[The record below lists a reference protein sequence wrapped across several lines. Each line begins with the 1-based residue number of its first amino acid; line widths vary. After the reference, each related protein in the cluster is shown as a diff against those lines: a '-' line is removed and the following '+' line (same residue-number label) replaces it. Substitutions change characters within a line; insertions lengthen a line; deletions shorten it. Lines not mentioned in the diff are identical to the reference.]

1 MSQKILV
8 LGASGQIGGELTEK
22 LRAIYGSSN
31 VIASDIRNGNAYL
44 MSSGPFEIIDAT
56 DKEAIL
62 AVVKKYEVTQIYL
75 LAAMLSATGEKFPKK
90 AWDINMTSLLAVLD
104 IAKEKHISQVYW
116 PSSIAVFGPTSPKIN
131 TPQKTIMDPS
141 TVYGISKISGE
152 FWCNYYYEKYNVDVR
167 SLRYPGIISWKT
179 KPGGGTTDYAVDIF
193 FKAIEQGSFECFLS
207 EDTRLPMMYMEDAVN
222 ATVQIMQAKPE
233 DITVRTS
240 YNLSAMDITPKELA
254 SEIQQA
260 IPNFTISYQ
269 PDFRQKIADSWP
281 QIIDDTKAREDWNWS
296 HKYTISSMTKD
307 MLKNLQAQKIKN

>member
-22 LRAIYGSSN
+22 IRAIYGSSN

-131 TPQKTIMDPS
+131 TPQQTIMDPS

>member
-22 LRAIYGSSN
+22 LRTIYGSSN
-31 VIASDIRNGNAYL
+31 VIASDIRNGNTYL
-44 MSSGPFEIIDAT
+44 MTSGPFEIIDAT

-62 AVVKKYEVTQIYL
+62 AVVKKHGVTQIYL
-75 LAAMLSATGEKFPKK
+75 LAAMLSATGERFPKK
-90 AWDINMTSLLAVLD
+90 AWNLNMTSLLAVLD
-104 IAKEKHISQVYW
+104 IAKEKYINQVYW

-131 TPQKTIMDPS
+131 TPQQTIMKPS

-167 SLRYPGIISWKT
+167 SLRYPGIISWKS

-193 FKAIEQGSFECFLS
+193 FKAIEQGSFECFLRD
-207 EDTRLPMMYMEDAVN
+207 DTRLPMMYMDDAVN

-254 SEIQQA
+254 SEIQHT
-260 IPNFTISYQ
+260 IPNFTINYR

-296 HKYTISSMTKD
+296 HKHTISSMTKD

>member
-193 FKAIEQGSFECFLS
+193 FKAIEKGSFECFLR
-207 EDTRLPMMYMEDAVN
+207 EDTRLPMMYMDDAVN

-260 IPNFTISYQ
+260 IPNFTINYR

>member
-22 LRAIYGSSN
+22 LRTIYGSSN
-31 VIASDIRNGNAYL
+31 VIASDIRNGNTYL
-44 MSSGPFEIIDAT
+44 MTSGPFEIIDAT

-62 AVVKKYEVTQIYL
+62 AVVKKHGVTQIYL
-75 LAAMLSATGEKFPKK
+75 LVAMLSATGERFPKK
-90 AWDINMTSLLAVLD
+90 AWNLNMTSLLAVLD
-104 IAKEKHISQVYW
+104 IAKEKYINQVYW

-131 TPQKTIMDPS
+131 TPQQTIMKPS

-167 SLRYPGIISWKT
+167 SLRYPGIISWKS

-193 FKAIEQGSFECFLS
+193 FKAIEQGSFECFLRD
-207 EDTRLPMMYMEDAVN
+207 DTRLPMMYMDDAVN

-254 SEIQQA
+254 SEIQHT
-260 IPNFTISYQ
+260 IPNFTINYR

-296 HKYTISSMTKD
+296 HKHTISSMTKD

>member
-31 VIASDIRNGNAYL
+31 VIASDIRNGNTYL

-62 AVVKKYEVTQIYL
+62 AAVKKYEVTQIYL

-104 IAKEKHISQVYW
+104 IAKEKYISQVYW

-131 TPQKTIMDPS
+131 TPQQTIMDPS

-193 FKAIEQGSFECFLS
+193 FKAIEQGSFECFLR

>member
-44 MSSGPFEIIDAT
+44 MTSGPFEIIDAT

-62 AVVKKYEVTQIYL
+62 VVVKKHGVTQIYL

-90 AWDINMTSLLAVLD
+90 AWDLNMTSLLAVLD
-104 IAKEKHISQVYW
+104 IAKEKYISQVYW

-131 TPQKTIMDPS
+131 TPQQTIMEPS

-167 SLRYPGIISWKT
+167 SLRYPGIISWKS

-193 FKAIEQGSFECFLS
+193 FKAIEQGNFECFLR
-207 EDTRLPMMYMEDAVN
+207 EDTRLPMMYMDDAVN

-240 YNLSAMDITPKELA
+240 YNLFAMDITPKELA
-254 SEIQQA
+254 SEIQHT
-260 IPNFTISYQ
+260 IPNFTINYR